1 MESATG
7 LLKYSGYAG
16 KGADGHLGVPAA
28 LVHVQRKSPNLTVE
42 PAVEKRKVA
51 LQRQPDGLLH
61 RKLAG
66 IAAAG
71 GAFVTFAGRRGGKQR
86 PENGRAAPAPKAC
99 KAGPGP

>member
-16 KGADGHLGVPAA
+16 KGADG
-28 LVHVQRKSPNLTVE
+28 
-42 PAVEKRKVA
+42 
-51 LQRQPDGLLH
+51 LLH

-71 GAFVTFAGRRGGKQR
+71 GAFVTLAGRRGGKQR